1 MELHYVFKLKYA
13 ERWWWKYAGGGQ
25 VAGNKWNSYYFVK
38 TWIIAASIPHYVFVA
53 ACFLA
58 AMTSCKNCCC
68 VLVVGS
74 GRPID

>member
-1 MELHYVFKLKYA
+1 MYLYLSMLKDDGSMPTT
-13 ERWWWKYAGGGQ
+13 KYTTTTLP
-25 VAGNKWNSYYFVK
+25 FVK
-38 TWIIAASIPHYVFVA
+38 TWIIAVNIPHYVFVA